1 MLMILVNSPFL
12 QGELHWLHL
21 WLHHNNI
28 LKHCR
33 PNGFPC
39 FEQSHWRDLIEL
51 QQPILEGIELVY
63 NLGVSELNYTLKL
76 SPSPRKCTVLL
87 LLDDNVV
94 LFRLTVFCNV
104 RLLFEKGDKE
114 RRKQER
120 ERLKQEKK
128 WKKKKEK
135 KRNKRNRKKNNNGS
149 NDGGSLP
156 RFGDW
161 DESDP
166 SSADGYSAIFDI
178 VRKEK
183 NTGFCVRN
191 MSFKLADQIKTRRRG
206 RLRRFLKSLKGIVK
220 ERIKLGDV
228 GCLL

>member
-1 MLMILVNSPFL
+1 MM
-12 QGELHWLHL
+12 G
-21 WLHHNNI
+21 
-28 LKHCR
+28 K
-33 PNGFPC
+33 
-39 FEQSHWRDLIEL
+39 
-51 QQPILEGIELVY
+51 
-63 NLGVSELNYTLKL
+63 
-76 SPSPRKCTVLL
+76 
-87 LLDDNVV
+87 
-94 LFRLTVFCNV
+94 
-104 RLLFEKGDKE
+104 FEKGDKE

-206 RLRRFLKSLKGIVK
+206 RLRRFLKSLK
-220 ERIKLGDV
+220 RWWS
-228 GCLL
+228 CL